1 MSLISGDEA
10 KFPPG
15 CMDNRQMPVGCR
27 GAGVAASNLSE
38 QSNKTRGIK
47 MILNQ
52 TYLLTTATVSV
63 AGPLFCTQYP
73 NHKWSNNVEVAILVV
88 SVLFGKKTDL
98 LEH

>member
-47 MILNQ
+47 NDFESNLSIDNCDSFRRRTFIL
-52 TYLLTTATVSV
+52 
-63 AGPLFCTQYP
+63 YP
-73 NHKWSNNVEVAILVV
+73 ISKS
-88 SVLFGKKTDL
+88 
-98 LEH
+98 

>member
-1 MSLISGDEA
+1 
-10 KFPPG
+10 
-15 CMDNRQMPVGCR
+15 
-27 GAGVAASNLSE
+27 
-38 QSNKTRGIK
+38 

-73 NHKWSNNVEVAILVV
+73 NNKWSNNVEVAILVV
-88 SVLFGKKTDL
+88 SVLFGKKKTDL

>member
-1 MSLISGDEA
+1 MLQLRIYQN
-10 KFPPG
+10 KVIK
-15 CMDNRQMPVGCR
+15 Q
-27 GAGVAASNLSE
+27 GAL
-38 QSNKTRGIK
+38 K

-63 AGPLFCTQYP
+63 AEPLFCTQYP

-88 SVLFGKKTDL
+88 SVLFGKKKTDL